1 MKNFFGFLFAL
12 SIGAAAILAAVF
24 AVSFAVALV
33 RAPIEANLQATCL
46 ERGYPSSRMA
56 WDFSRYCVKRLDQTD
71 VVVPLAE
78 TR

>member
-1 MKNFFGFLFAL
+1 MENFFGFLFAL
-12 SIGAAAILAAVF
+12 PIGAGAILAAVF

-33 RAPIEANLQATCL
+33 RAPIEANLQSTCL
-46 ERGYPSSRMA
+46 ERGYPSWQMS

-78 TR
+78 MR